1 MTRPSE
7 LLKTLTA
14 GVYVVGVAAGEHRNA
29 FTAAWVMQVSFDPLL
44 VALSIHPR
52 HRSYALLQSGGGFT
66 VNLLASDQL
75 DLARHFGQAA
85 TSDKLA
91 GIEWRPGT
99 IGAPILTESL
109 AYLDCIVRD
118 EYPAGDHRLVLGEV
132 TGGEI
137 QRPGEP
143 MNYRDTGD
151 MDGASRLYPE
161 KF

>member
-14 GVYVVGVAAGEHRNA
+14 GVYVVGVADGEHRNA

-52 HRSYALLQSGGGFT
+52 HSSYGLLQSGGGFT
-66 VNLLASDQL
+66 VNVLAKDQS

-91 GIEWRPGT
+91 GIAWRLAAQ
-99 IGAPILTESL
+99 GAPILTESL
-109 AYLDCIVRD
+109 AYLECSVRD
-118 EYPAGDHRLVLGEV
+118 EYPAGDHRLILGEV

-137 QRPGEP
+137 LRSGEP